1 MQQDQPMTAPIKLP
15 PDPTELIATVRT
27 LQDAVEVFRM
37 MKDRLG
43 LTNEFID
50 DVGGLTKGH
59 ADKILGRSELKK
71 LGYDTFAL
79 MTRICAIEF
88 VVRVDMQAMKEM
100 QAVWEMRE
108 RPLFPWR
115 KPGQVS
121 KKLVAMAT
129 PHVLR
134 ACARAGGT
142 KRAASLPAKLRSKIA
157 RKGGKSRMRKVSK
170 AERSAMCTKGWETRR
185 KNKAAQLLIAPEIS
199 IAGAALDVGSPEL
212 LQCGV
217 DEAVVL
223 A

>member
-1 MQQDQPMTAPIKLP
+1 MNAPIKLP
-15 PDPTELIATVRT
+15 PDPTELIGIVRT
-27 LQDAVEVFRM
+27 LQDAVEMFRL

-79 MTRICAIEF
+79 LTRICAIEF

-121 KKLVAMAT
+121 KKLIAAAK
-129 PHVLR
+129 PYVLR
-134 ACARAGGT
+134 DFSALGGA
-142 KRAASLPAKLRSKIA
+142 KRAASLPARLRSKMS
-157 RKGGKSRMRKVSK
+157 RKGGKSRMKKVTK
-170 AERSAMCTKGWETRR
+170 AERSTMCKKGWETRR
-185 KNKAAQLLIAPEIS
+185 ANIIS
-199 IAGAALDVGSPEL
+199 ALAALQTTPECDPASPL
-212 LQCGV
+212 LDHDCRS
-217 DEAVVL
+217 ESIL